1 MKSSTVL
8 KWISGGLE
16 AFWGF
21 PIIGGT
27 FVIGLAYT
35 PLMLMFILHIITL
48 IFSLIQ
54 DKKSAW
60 KYTWNHYIR
69 NCLDSNIRYA
79 YAYFDCG
86 VSND

>member
-1 MKSSTVL
+1 MLLQNETKGMNKLKSSTVL

-48 IFSLIQ
+48 IFYLSRIKKCMEVYLESL
-54 DKKSAW
+54 
-60 KYTWNHYIR
+60 HP
-69 NCLDSNIRYA
+69 
-79 YAYFDCG
+79 
-86 VSND
+86 